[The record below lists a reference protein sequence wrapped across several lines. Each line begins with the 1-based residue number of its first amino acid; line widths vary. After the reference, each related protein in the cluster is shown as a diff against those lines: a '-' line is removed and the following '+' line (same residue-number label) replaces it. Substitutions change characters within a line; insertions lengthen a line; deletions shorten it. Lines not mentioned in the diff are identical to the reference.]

1 MKRNYS
7 ILLLTL
13 ISFLMLCLSK
23 SNKLKGDLKENSDI
37 SRKVNFDI
45 RNNNNNIIELSNRLF
60 MKQNYEAIS
69 IKEQNL
75 NDLDKK
81 IISEEEKI
89 ALTKSINSNYNNMKV
104 KNHITRK

>member
-1 MKRNYS
+1 
-7 ILLLTL
+7 
-13 ISFLMLCLSK
+13 
-23 SNKLKGDLKENSDI
+23 
-37 SRKVNFDI
+37 
-45 RNNNNNIIELSNRLF
+45 